1 MKNMKKRIAI
11 ITKQSGKR
19 LSINPE
25 NGSFQ
30 SPQLIR
36 LILLI
41 AMTVFMACGQ
51 HRYPQLLIQADSL
64 VNSSPD
70 SALLLLQDIS
80 PETKR
85 WSKADIMYHHLLM
98 VKAADKTGELMTTA
112 NMIDALVNYYED
124 EGDQSLLPT
133 VYYLAGR
140 SSIEMKDRPAALL
153 YFQKAAEVVKNDWRL
168 KSDIYKNIQKHTLHS
183 DFYNE
188 SFQKHVLSTQ
198 SDSLISDSER
208 YLQDINIVLKERK
221 RFLQA
226 LDTLIH
232 ALNLASSYTNDS
244 SKTDKVSASFHRSDN
259 LRRFEEA
266 LLHAHM
272 AFDTLSI
279 LNRSAIYSAALS
291 MNKHQVDANAFKNN
305 KELKNSYERYESIH
319 DSLEHLAHNTDINQ
333 EHVYHSY
340 QTHQK
345 ETQQLKTDNHQKMLV
360 IYLCCLLIAVL
371 SILIAIYRK
380 RQKKAMLMLKLSQQ
394 LKESAKKSDFT
405 REQTQTYRMIP
416 TSRHTINQEE
426 SALKASDV
434 YWRFLDYADMSRYPS
449 KEEWKQLEVLL
460 DTACNSFA
468 TKLRIMCSLSERDF
482 RMCLLLRMRMSPV
495 KIANLLHI
503 DKTTVSS
510 QRRRLYKKHTGKNG
524 GAKDWDNFILS
535 L

>member
-11 ITKQSGKR
+11 VTKHTGIR
-19 LSINPE
+19 LPANPE

-140 SSIEMKDRPAALL
+140 SSSEMKDRPAALL

-232 ALNLASSYTNDS
+232 ALNLASSYANDS
-244 SKTDKVSASFHRSDN
+244 SKTDKVSASFQLSDN

-266 LLHAHM
+266 LLHAQT
-272 AFDTLSI
+272 AFDTLST
-279 LNRSAIYSAALS
+279 LNRIAIYSTALS
-291 MNKHQVDANAFKNN
+291 MNKHPVDANAIKYD

-319 DSLEHLAHNTDINQ
+319 DSLKHLAHTTDINQ

-340 QTHQK
+340 QTYQK
-345 ETQQLKTDNHQKMLV
+345 ETQRLKTDIRQKMLV

-371 SILIAIYRK
+371 SLIFAIYRK

-405 REQTQTYRMIP
+405 REQTQAYRAIP
-416 TSRHTINQEE
+416 MSGHALNQEE
-426 SALKASDV
+426 SVLKTSDV
-434 YWRFLDYADMSRYPS
+434 YLRFLDYADMSRYPS

-468 TKLRIMCSLSERDF
+468 TKLRIMCRLSERDF
-482 RMCLLLRMRMSPV
+482 RMCLLLRMGMSPL
-495 KIANLLHI
+495 KIASILHI
-503 DKTTVSS
+503 DKTSVSS

-524 GAKDWDNFILS
+524 SARDWDNFILS

>member
-25 NGSFQ
+25 NGSFE
-30 SPQLIR
+30 SPPLIFIF
-36 LILLI
+36 L
-41 AMTVFMACGQ
+41 MTVAVFIACGQ
-51 HRYPQLLIQADSL
+51 HRYPQSLLQADSL
-64 VNSSPD
+64 INIQPD
-70 SALLLLQDIS
+70 SALSLLQDVS
-80 PETKR
+80 PETR
-85 WSKADIMYHHLLM
+85 QWSKADIMYHHLLM

-124 EGDQSLLPT
+124 EGDQSLLPSA
-133 VYYLAGR
+133 YYLAGR
-140 SSIEMKDRPAALL
+140 TRIEMQDGPAALL

-168 KSDIYKNIQKHTLHS
+168 KSDIFKNIQKHTPHS
-183 DFYNE
+183 DLYNK
-188 SFQKHVLSTQ
+188 SFQKHLLSTK
-198 SDSLISDSER
+198 SDSMISDSER
-208 YLQDINIVLKERK
+208 YLQDINIVLNERK

-226 LDTLIH
+226 LDTLIR
-232 ALNLASSYTNDS
+232 ALNLASSYANDS
-244 SKTDKVSASFHRSDN
+244 SKTDKVSASFQLSDN

-266 LLHAHM
+266 LLHAQT
-272 AFDTLSI
+272 AFDTLST
-279 LNRSAIYSAALS
+279 LNRIAIYSAALS
-291 MNKHQVDANAFKNN
+291 MNKHLVDANAIKYD

-319 DSLEHLAHNTDINQ
+319 DSLKHLAHTTDINQ

-340 QTHQK
+340 QTYQK
-345 ETQQLKTDNHQKMLV
+345 ETQRLKTDIRQKMLV

-371 SILIAIYRK
+371 SLIFAIYRK
-380 RQKKAMLMLKLSQQ
+380 RQKKAMLMLRLSQQ
-394 LKESAKKSDFT
+394 LKESANRPDFT

-434 YWRFLDYADMSRYPS
+434 YWRFLDYADKSRNPN
-449 KEEWKQLEVLL
+449 KEEWKQLVFLL

-468 TKLRIMCSLSERDF
+468 TKLRIMCRLSERDF
-482 RMCLLLRMRMSPV
+482 RMCLLLRMGMSPL
-495 KIANLLHI
+495 KIASILHI
-503 DKTTVSS
+503 DKTSVSS

-524 GAKDWDNFILS
+524 SARDWDNFILS